1 MSGAPIASKESVR
14 ARALQLCTVR
24 LQAGASAAALGGR
37 LQPSRCFVRRRAWPR
52 AIARGLVQ
60 CTQASLSPSCAL
72 PRPSASL
79 RMRVCVC
86 FGNTQTFPIHN
97 AYLAV
102 QRVWSFEVFAVTI
115 SSPC

>member
-24 LQAGASAAALGGR
+24 LQAGASAAALKGR
-37 LQPSRCFVRRRAWPR
+37 LQPSRCFVRRRAWPS

-72 PRPSASL
+72 PRRGASL
-79 RMRVCVC
+79 RCAFVD
-86 FGNTQTFPIHN
+86 FFSETQTLSYS
-97 AYLAV
+97 A
-102 QRVWSFEVFAVTI
+102 
-115 SSPC
+115 